1 MVAFKKMW
9 EDVCLM
15 LEGNKVE
22 ALQIIENYNDGFVVK
37 DDEKSYF
44 VNKEDFVD
52 LWCNMLCFNKIEKDY
67 FIKKGKS
74 SFKYVYEIIKTLP
87 YVTEHENSLN
97 LTE

>member
-9 EDVCLM
+9 DDVCVI

-22 ALQIIENYNDGFVVK
+22 DLQIVENYNNGFVVR
-37 DDEKSYF
+37 ENEETHF
-44 VNKEDFVD
+44 VNKDDFVD
-52 LWCNMLCFNKIEKDY
+52 LWCNMLCFNKVEKNH
-67 FIKKGKS
+67 FMQEGKS

-87 YVTEHENSLN
+87 YVTESEGSLN